1 MRLDETRNIQK
12 SFEPKETVT
21 RVKTGGISPR
31 RRSVHTFNLVNFYI
45 GVVQA
50 YIIYIFMLSSR
61 EPKRKSMLFYPKAR
75 DGPLFSKLLN
85 LPTYRESRCM

>member
-31 RRSVHTFNLVNFYI
+31 GRSVHTFNLVNFYI

-50 YIIYIFMLSSR
+50 YIIYIYVIV
-61 EPKRKSMLFYPKAR
+61 KRTKTQKHA
-75 DGPLFSKLLN
+75 LL
-85 LPTYRESRCM
+85 P